1 MVEIPDTVTVPI
13 DRLRVDDQNP
23 NRMTEKQNQSLMESI
38 NRFGFIIPII
48 TNEDYLI
55 ADGEQRWTVAKS
67 LGMTEVP
74 VVRLP
79 VSDVDRRL
87 LRQVLNKLKGEHQ
100 RELDAKE
107 FLRIV
112 EAGEKRALQTLIG
125 VSERQIE
132 NRIEDLR
139 KPRNADLLPEV
150 RETNIQRG
158 DVFQLGNHR
167 LLCGDA
173 TSKDDYKQLIGSD
186 KINCVFTDPPYNVDY
201 SSKNEF
207 LNQFDKGNRL
217 QTPIRGDNVA
227 DLYSFLYDSLI
238 SLSPYLSEYN
248 AIYITFAGS
257 TLRDLLNAF
266 HDAGFTL
273 HQILVWVKNNI
284 VLGRVDYK
292 SQHEFIVYGW
302 NGKHAFYGEGERSVW
317 MIDKPLRSELHPVMK
332 PIELC
337 KRAIYNSSLAGE
349 KVLDVFGGSGSTLI
363 AAEETD
369 RTCYMMEIE
378 PHYCQVIIDRWEN
391 LTGEKAVKIAP

>member
-1 MVEIPDTVTVPI
+1 VTVPI
-13 DRLRVDDQNP
+13 DRLRVDGQNP
-23 NRMTEKQNQSLMESI
+23 NRMTEKQHQSLMESI

-100 RELDAKE
+100 RELDSME

-112 EAGEKRALQTLIG
+112 EAGEKRALQELIG

-132 NRIEDLR
+132 NSIEDLR
-139 KPRNADLLPEV
+139 KPRNVDLLPEV
-150 RETNIQRG
+150 GETNIQRG

-173 TSKDDYKQLIGSD
+173 TSKGDYKQLIGAE

-207 LNQFDKGNRL
+207 LNLYDKGNRI
-217 QTPIRGDNVA
+217 QTSIRGDNVA

-238 SLSPYLSEYN
+238 NLSPYLSDHN

-257 TLRDLLNAF
+257 TMRDLLNAF

-302 NGKHAFYGEGERSVW
+302 SGKHAFYGKEERSVW
-317 MIDKPLRSELHPVMK
+317 MIDKPQRSELHPVMK

-337 KRAIYNSSLAGE
+337 KRAIYNSSRVGE

-378 PHYCQVIIDRWEN
+378 PHYCQVIIDRWKN
-391 LTGEKAVKIAP
+391 LTGEKAVKLN

>member
-1 MVEIPDTVTVPI
+1 LVEIPDTVTVPI

-23 NRMTEKQNQSLMESI
+23 NRMTEKQHESLRESI

-100 RELDAKE
+100 RELDSME

-112 EAGEKRALQTLIG
+112 EAGEKRALQELIG

-139 KPRNADLLPEV
+139 KPRNTDLLPEV
-150 RETNIQRG
+150 RETDVQRG
-158 DVFQLGNHR
+158 DIFQLGNHR

-173 TSKDDYKQLIGSD
+173 TSKDDYKQLIGAE

-207 LNQFDKGNRL
+207 LNLYDKGNRI
-217 QTPIRGDNVA
+217 QTPIRGDNVV

-238 SLSPYLSEYN
+238 NLSPYLSDYN

-266 HDAGFTL
+266 YDAGFTL

-391 LTGEKAVKIAP
+391 YTGEKAVKIAP